1 MAVSHPLQVAET
13 DTPSVSRASSQYR
26 AKSRVFKRLL
36 GILGFTMALAASNV
50 ASAADPIVMAILGDS
65 LTAGFGLA
73 ADRAFPA
80 RLEAAL
86 NDAGENVRIINAGVS
101 GDTSAGGLARL
112 DWVLG
117 DAPAV
122 VIVELGSN
130 DSLRGLD
137 PADTY
142 DNLDRIVAALK
153 ARNMT
158 VMIAGM
164 MAPRN
169 LGREYVGEFDAI
181 YPRLAE
187 KHDVMLY
194 PFFLDGVALDPE
206 LNQGDLIHPNEKG
219 VEVIV
224 ERMLPTVRAV
234 LARHRAAGQ

>member
-1 MAVSHPLQVAET
+1 
-13 DTPSVSRASSQYR
+13 
-26 AKSRVFKRLL
+26 
-36 GILGFTMALAASNV
+36 MALAASP
-50 ASAADPIVMAILGDS
+50 SAHAAESIVIAVLGDS

-86 NDAGENVRIINAGVS
+86 IEAGEDVRVINAGVS

-117 DAPAV
+117 DDPDV

-137 PADTY
+137 PADTF

-153 ARNMT
+153 DRNIT
-158 VMIAGM
+158 VMVAGM

-169 LGREYVGEFDAI
+169 LGREYVDEFDAV

-194 PFFLDGVALDPE
+194 PFFLDGVALDPA
-206 LNQGDLIHPNEKG
+206 LNQGDLIHPNEEG

-224 ERMLPTVRAV
+224 GRMLSAVRAL
-234 LARHRAAGQ
+234 LARHRATVQ

>member
-1 MAVSHPLQVAET
+1 MANAAE
-13 DTPSVSRASSQYR
+13 
-26 AKSRVFKRLL
+26 
-36 GILGFTMALAASNV
+36 
-50 ASAADPIVMAILGDS
+50 PIVVAVLGDS

-73 ADRAFPA
+73 ADQAFPA

-86 NDAGENVRIINAGVS
+86 RAAGEDVRVINAGVS

-117 DAPAV
+117 DDPDV

-137 PADTY
+137 PADTF
-142 DNLDRIVAALK
+142 DNLDRIVTALK
-153 ARNMT
+153 ARNVT

-169 LGREYVGEFDAI
+169 LGREYVEEFDSI

-194 PFFLDGVALDPE
+194 PFFLDGVALDRA
-206 LNQGDLIHPNEKG
+206 LNQADLIHPNEQG
-219 VEVIV
+219 VAVIV
-224 ERMLPTVRAV
+224 RRMLPQVRA
-234 LARHRAAGQ
+234 LLERYRAAQ